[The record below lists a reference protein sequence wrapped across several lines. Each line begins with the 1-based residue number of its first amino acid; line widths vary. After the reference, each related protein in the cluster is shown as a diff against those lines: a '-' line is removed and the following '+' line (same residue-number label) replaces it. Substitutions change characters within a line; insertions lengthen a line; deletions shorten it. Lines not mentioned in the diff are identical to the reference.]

1 VLLEAQASGTPVI
14 AARSGGMPDAIQDGV
29 SGVLVPPSD
38 PGALA
43 RAASALL
50 ADDARRAQMSGAALA
65 FATSKTWS
73 ATARGVLDA
82 LKN

>member
-14 AARSGGMPDAIQDGV
+14 AAQSGGMPDAVHDGV

-38 PGALA
+38 PAALA

-50 ADDARRAQMSGAALA
+50 ADDARREQMGEAALE
-65 FATSKTWS
+65 FAASKTWG
-73 ATARGVLDA
+73 ATARGMLEA
-82 LKN
+82 LKS